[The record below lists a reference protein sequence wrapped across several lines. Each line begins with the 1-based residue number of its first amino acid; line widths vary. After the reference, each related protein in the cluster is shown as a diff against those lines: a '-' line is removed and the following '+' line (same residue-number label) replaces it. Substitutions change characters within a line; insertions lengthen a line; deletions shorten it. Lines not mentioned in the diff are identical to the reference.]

1 MKNNK
6 SLKIIIVSILLLII
20 LAILVVMQFT
30 TNKDVKDATED
41 KNMIYEI
48 DFFDG
53 GIPGTSRDIKIYKD
67 KVKIDITYGCSA
79 VDCKSTTKKITK
91 NFSKEN
97 IDKLKKFVE
106 TNFSEKLNGNKV
118 VVIKDFVGSKEQLN
132 LYQEDVIYSLEGGE
146 SNFEI
151 YVEEYKYKIEYHEN
165 DDLDYFIYF
174 KDDNSILVKKVL
186 DNKITTYKVNFSEE
200 NMNRLNNYI
209 EKMIEPEPDFPILWR
224 YSKNYENSDDWFWK
238 RYGVSEEEMYIINS
252 IIENNESILDNLN

>member
-6 SLKIIIVSILLLII
+6 TLKIIIITLLFLII
-20 LAILVVMQFT
+20 LAIVGVIYF
-30 TNKDVKDATED
+30 NKMNDINDE
-41 KNMIYEI
+41 KNIIYEI
-48 DFFDG
+48 SFFDG
-53 GIPGTSRDIKIYKD
+53 GEPGTNRDIKIYKD
-67 KVKIDITYGCSA
+67 KVKINITHGCSY
-79 VDCKSTTKKITK
+79 VDCKSTTEKITK

-97 IDKLKKFVE
+97 IDKLKNFIE

-118 VVIKDFVGSKEQLN
+118 DIYGTWQLN
-132 LYQEDVIYSLEGGE
+132 LYQKNVIYSLEGGE

-165 DDLDYFIYF
+165 DNLDYFIYF

-186 DNKITTYKVNFSEE
+186 NNKITTYKVNFSEE

-224 YSKNYENSDDWFWK
+224 YSKKYENSDDWFWK

>member
-1 MKNNK
+1 MKNNIT
-6 SLKIIIVSILLLII
+6 LKIIIIALLFLII
-20 LAILVVMQFT
+20 LTIVGVIYF
-30 TNKDVKDATED
+30 NKMNDINDE
-41 KNMIYEI
+41 KNIIYEI
-48 DFFDG
+48 SFFDG
-53 GIPGTSRDIKIYKD
+53 GEPGTNRDIKIYKD
-67 KVKIDITYGCSA
+67 KVKINITHACSA
-79 VDCKSTTKKITK
+79 VNCKSKTEKRTQK
-91 NFSKEN
+91 FSKES

-106 TNFSEKLNGNKV
+106 TNFSTKLNGNKV
-118 VVIKDFVGSKEQLN
+118 VIYGTKQLN
-132 LYQEDVIYSLEGGE
+132 LYQKDVIYSLEGGE

-165 DDLDYFIYF
+165 DNLDYFIYF

-186 DNKITTYKVNFSEE
+186 NNKITTYKVNFSEE

-224 YSKNYENSDDWFWK
+224 YSRKCNISDELFK

>member
-6 SLKIIIVSILLLII
+6 TLKIIIIALLFLII
-20 LAILVVMQFT
+20 LTIVGVIYFT
-30 TNKDVKDATED
+30 KMKVINDE
-41 KNMIYEI
+41 KNIIYEI
-48 DFFDG
+48 YFSDG
-53 GIPGTSRDIKIYKD
+53 GIPGTSQDIKIYKD
-67 KVKIDITYGCSA
+67 KVKVDITHACSA
-79 VDCKSTTKKITK
+79 VDCKSTKEEKTQ

-97 IDKLKKFVE
+97 IDKLKNFIE

-118 VVIKDFVGSKEQLN
+118 VIKDGARSNGVEQLN
-132 LYQEDVIYSLEGGE
+132 LYQEGVISSLEGGE

-151 YVEEYKYKIEYHEN
+151 YVEKYKYKIEYHEN
-165 DDLDYFIYF
+165 DNLDYFIYF

-186 DNKITTYKVNFSEE
+186 NDKITTYKVNFSEE

-209 EKMIEPEPDFPILWR
+209 EKMIEPEPDFPIIWR
-224 YSKNYENSDDWFWK
+224 YSKKYENSDDWFWK

>member
-6 SLKIIIVSILLLII
+6 TLKIIIVSILLLII
-20 LAILVVMQFT
+20 LAILVIMQFT
-30 TNKDVKDATED
+30 KNKDVKDATED

-53 GIPGTSRDIKIYKD
+53 AEPGTNRDIKIYKD
-67 KVKIDITYGCSA
+67 KVKVDITHACSA
-79 VDCKSTTKKITK
+79 VDCKSTKEEKTQ

-97 IDKLKKFVE
+97 IDKLKNFIE

-118 VVIKDFVGSKEQLN
+118 VIYGTWQLN
-132 LYQEDVIYSLEGGE
+132 LYQKGVIYSLEGGE

-151 YVEEYKYKIEYHEN
+151 NVEEYKYKIEYHEN
-165 DDLDYFIYF
+165 DNLDYFIYF

-186 DNKITTYKVNFSEE
+186 NNKITTYKVNFSEE

-224 YSKNYENSDDWFWK
+224 YSKKYENSDDWFWK
-238 RYGVSEEEMYIINS
+238 RYGVSEEETYIINS

>member
-6 SLKIIIVSILLLII
+6 TLKIIIIALLFLII
-20 LAILVVMQFT
+20 LTIVGVIYFT
-30 TNKDVKDATED
+30 KMKVINDE
-41 KNMIYEI
+41 KNIIYEI
-48 DFFDG
+48 SFFDG
-53 GIPGTSRDIKIYKD
+53 GEPGTNRDIKIYKD
-67 KVKIDITYGCSA
+67 KVKINITHACSA
-79 VDCKSTTKKITK
+79 INCKSKTEKRTQ
-91 NFSKEN
+91 NFSKES

-106 TNFSEKLNGNKV
+106 TNFSTKLNGNKV
-118 VVIKDFVGSKEQLN
+118 VIYGTKQLN
-132 LYQEDVIYSLEGGE
+132 LYQKDVIYSLEGGE

-165 DDLDYFIYF
+165 DNLDYFIYF

-186 DNKITTYKVNFSEE
+186 NNKITTYKVNFSEE

-224 YSKNYENSDDWFWK
+224 YSRKCNISDELFK

>member
-6 SLKIIIVSILLLII
+6 TLKIIIITLLFLII
-20 LAILVVMQFT
+20 LTIVGVIYF
-30 TNKDVKDATED
+30 NKMKVINDE
-41 KNMIYEI
+41 KNIIYEI
-48 DFFDG
+48 SFFDG
-53 GIPGTSRDIKIYKD
+53 GEPGTNRDIKIYND
-67 KVKIDITYGCSA
+67 KVKINITHGCSY
-79 VDCKSTTKKITK
+79 VDCKSKTEKRTQK
-91 NFSKEN
+91 FSKES

-106 TNFSEKLNGNKV
+106 TNFSTKLNGNKV
-118 VVIKDFVGSKEQLN
+118 VIYGTRQLN
-132 LYQEDVIYSLEGGE
+132 LYQKDVIYSLEGGE

-151 YVEEYKYKIEYHEN
+151 NVEEYKYKIEYHEN
-165 DDLDYFIYF
+165 DNLDYFIYF

-186 DNKITTYKVNFSEE
+186 NNKITTYKVNFSEE

-224 YSKNYENSDDWFWK
+224 YSKKYENSDDWFWK

>member
-6 SLKIIIVSILLLII
+6 TLKIIIITLLFLII
-20 LAILVVMQFT
+20 LNIVGVIYF
-30 TNKDVKDATED
+30 NKMKVINDE
-41 KNMIYEI
+41 KNIIYEI
-48 DFFDG
+48 SFFDG
-53 GIPGTSRDIKIYKD
+53 GEPGTNRDIKIYKD
-67 KVKIDITYGCSA
+67 KVKINITHACSA
-79 VDCKSTTKKITK
+79 INCKSKTEKRTQ
-91 NFSKEN
+91 NFSKES

-106 TNFSEKLNGNKV
+106 TNFSTKLNGNKV
-118 VVIKDFVGSKEQLN
+118 VIYGTKQLN
-132 LYQEDVIYSLEGGE
+132 LYQKDVIYSLEGGE

-151 YVEEYKYKIEYHEN
+151 NVEEYKYKIEYHEN
-165 DDLDYFIYF
+165 DNLDYFIYF

-186 DNKITTYKVNFSEE
+186 NNKITTYKVNFSEE

-224 YSKNYENSDDWFWK
+224 YSRKCNISDELFK

>member
-6 SLKIIIVSILLLII
+6 TLKIIIITLLFLII
-20 LAILVVMQFT
+20 LTIVGVIYF
-30 TNKDVKDATED
+30 NKMKVINDE
-41 KNMIYEI
+41 KNIIYEI
-48 DFFDG
+48 SFFDG
-53 GIPGTSRDIKIYKD
+53 GEPGTNRDIKIYKD
-67 KVKIDITYGCSA
+67 KVKINITHGCSY
-79 VDCKSTTKKITK
+79 VDCKSKTEKRTQK
-91 NFSKEN
+91 FSKES

-106 TNFSEKLNGNKV
+106 TNFSTKLNGNKV
-118 VVIKDFVGSKEQLN
+118 VIYGTKQLN
-132 LYQEDVIYSLEGGE
+132 LYQKDVIYSLEGGE

-151 YVEEYKYKIEYHEN
+151 NVEEYKYKIEYHEN
-165 DDLDYFIYF
+165 DNLDYFIYF

-186 DNKITTYKVNFSEE
+186 NNKITTYKVNFSEE

-224 YSKNYENSDDWFWK
+224 YSRKCNISDELFK

>member
-6 SLKIIIVSILLLII
+6 TLKIIIITLLFLII
-20 LAILVVMQFT
+20 LTILGVIYF
-30 TNKDVKDATED
+30 NKMNDINDE
-41 KNMIYEI
+41 KNIIYEI
-48 DFFDG
+48 SFFDG
-53 GIPGTSRDIKIYKD
+53 GEPGTNRDIKIYKD
-67 KVKIDITYGCSA
+67 KVKINITHACSA
-79 VDCKSTTKKITK
+79 INCKSKTEKRTQK
-91 NFSKEN
+91 FSKES

-106 TNFSEKLNGNKV
+106 TNFSTKLNGNKV
-118 VVIKDFVGSKEQLN
+118 VIYGTKQLN
-132 LYQEDVIYSLEGGE
+132 LYQKDVIYSLEGGE

-165 DDLDYFIYF
+165 DNLDYFIYF

-186 DNKITTYKVNFSEE
+186 NNKITTYKVNFSEE

-224 YSKNYENSDDWFWK
+224 YSRKCNISDELFK

>member
-6 SLKIIIVSILLLII
+6 TLKIIIITLLFLII
-20 LAILVVMQFT
+20 LTIVGVIYF
-30 TNKDVKDATED
+30 NKMKVINDE
-41 KNMIYEI
+41 KNIIYEI
-48 DFFDG
+48 SFFDG
-53 GIPGTSRDIKIYKD
+53 GEPGTNRDIKIYND
-67 KVKIDITYGCSA
+67 KVKINITHGCSY
-79 VDCKSTTKKITK
+79 VDCKSKTEKRTQK
-91 NFSKEN
+91 FSKES

-106 TNFSEKLNGNKV
+106 TNFSTKLNGNKV
-118 VVIKDFVGSKEQLN
+118 VIYGTKQLN
-132 LYQEDVIYSLEGGE
+132 LYQKDVIYSLEGGE

-151 YVEEYKYKIEYHEN
+151 NVEEYKYKIEYHEN
-165 DDLDYFIYF
+165 DNLDYFIYF

-186 DNKITTYKVNFSEE
+186 NNKITTYKVNFSEE

-224 YSKNYENSDDWFWK
+224 YSKKYENSDDWFWK

>member
-6 SLKIIIVSILLLII
+6 TLKIIIITLLFLII
-20 LAILVVMQFT
+20 LTIVGVIYFTKIKAI
-30 TNKDVKDATED
+30 NDE
-41 KNMIYEI
+41 KNIIYEI
-48 DFFDG
+48 SFFDDG
-53 GIPGTSRDIKIYKD
+53 EPGTNRDIKIYKD
-67 KVKIDITYGCSA
+67 KVKINITHACSA
-79 VDCKSTTKKITK
+79 VNCKSKTEKRTQK
-91 NFSKEN
+91 FSKES

-106 TNFSEKLNGNKV
+106 TNFSTKLNGNKV
-118 VVIKDFVGSKEQLN
+118 VIYGTKQLN
-132 LYQEDVIYSLEGGE
+132 LYQKDVIYSLEGGE

-151 YVEEYKYKIEYHEN
+151 NVEEYKYKIEYHEN
-165 DDLDYFIYF
+165 DNLDYFIYF

-186 DNKITTYKVNFSEE
+186 NNKITTYKVNFSEE

-224 YSKNYENSDDWFWK
+224 YSRKCNISDELFK